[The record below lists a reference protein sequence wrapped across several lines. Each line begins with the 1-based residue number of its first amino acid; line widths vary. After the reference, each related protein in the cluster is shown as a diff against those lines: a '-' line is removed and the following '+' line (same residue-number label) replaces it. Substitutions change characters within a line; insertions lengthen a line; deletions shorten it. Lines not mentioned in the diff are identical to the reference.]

1 MGFLA
6 PAFLFGALAVGV
18 PLYLH
23 LLRRNTSVP
32 LPFSSLMFFEKQAP
46 NAVRRRRLRHWLL
59 LALRLAVLLF
69 LAFAFAEPYLTRALP
84 GVAPEK
90 LVLVAID
97 DSFSMRSGTR
107 LEDAKQ
113 QALALLSAKRAAD
126 RAQVLSLEARVHL
139 LTQTT
144 QDMRTL
150 RDAVNGIQPGDSRAS
165 FGTLASVVKSISQNE
180 HVPIEVHL
188 FSDLQKTAMPSNFSE
203 LALPSGA
210 TLVLHSVATPVPNWT
225 VESVAAPRQV
235 WDPRTVHVEAV
246 IAGYGTPAATRTVSF
261 MVNGKTVA
269 TRQVSVPASGRVTA
283 RMDSLDLPFGF
294 SRGSVTIDSA
304 DPLAADD
311 QFLFAIE
318 RTERKRGLFIYQSAD
333 TRSPLYFGTAVTS
346 AAQTS
351 VSLEKLSVDKLGDT
365 DPSQYSFVVLSDL
378 ESLPAVFNDRLMQ
391 YVRRG
396 GSVLVALGTAAA
408 QRAEV
413 PVFGGKILQMHHYSR
428 DAGRF
433 AAVGEANAALPTA
446 GSQEEWEGVRFY
458 YAAGIDEQG
467 AHVAVRLQDHTPLV
481 LEKAIG
487 EGRVVVFTS
496 GFDNLTNDLPLHPMF
511 VAFAGRA
518 VRYLSGGEAGSSS
531 RVVDDLMPLR
541 TERESGV
548 KVVALDPSG
557 QPALSLGEAATAQT
571 VALTRAGFYTLRLA
585 TGRQDLVAVNPD
597 RRESD
602 LTPVAPDVLAL
613 WQGAQP
619 AAVAAQVANG
629 GAAQPSAGAVSAPG
643 AAAPGAAGASSAS
656 GAQPGGGPSG
666 GLAAAGQPLVGATP
680 QTGMLQSSLWWYAL
694 AVLLVFVL
702 AESAIASGYLGTP
715 RDEP

>member
-1 MGFLA
+1 MGFFA

-23 LLRRNTSVP
+23 LLRRNTSIP

-59 LALRLAVLLF
+59 LALRLAVLVF
-69 LAFAFAEPYLTRALP
+69 LALAFAEPYLTRPLP

-90 LVLVAID
+90 LLLVAVD
-97 DSFSMRSGTR
+97 DSFSMRAGTR
-107 LEDAKQ
+107 LDDAKR
-113 QALALLSAKRAAD
+113 QALELLAAKRAGD

-144 QDMRTL
+144 QDMRAL
-150 RDAVNGIQPGDSRAS
+150 RDAVNGIQPGDSRANY
-165 FGTLASVVKSISQNE
+165 GTLASVVKSISENE
-180 HVPIEVHL
+180 HVPVEVHV
-188 FSDLQKTAMPSNFSE
+188 FSDLQKTAMPPSFSE
-203 LALPSGA
+203 LASPPGA
-210 TLVLHSVATPVPNWT
+210 SLVLHSVAAAAPNWT

-235 WDPRTVHVEAV
+235 WDPRTAHIEAV

-261 MVNGKTVA
+261 TVNGKIVA
-269 TRQVSVPASGRVTA
+269 TRQVAVPASGRA
-283 RMDSLDLPFGF
+283 IAQIDSLDLPFGF
-294 SRGSVTIDSA
+294 SRGGVTIDSA
-304 DPLAADD
+304 DALAADD

-318 RTERKRGLFIYQSAD
+318 RTERKRGLFVYQSAD
-333 TRSPLYFGTAVTS
+333 TRSPLYFGTAVNS
-346 AAQTS
+346 AAQTA
-351 VSLEKLSVDKLGDT
+351 VLLDKVSVDKLGDT
-365 DPSQYSFVVLSDL
+365 DPAQYSFVVLSDL
-378 ESLPAVFNDRLMQ
+378 ESLPDAFNDRLMQ

-396 GSVLVALGTAAA
+396 GSVLVSLGTAAA
-408 QRAEV
+408 QRAQV
-413 PVFGGKILQMHHYSR
+413 PVFGGKILEMHHYSR

-446 GSQEEWEGVRFY
+446 GSQEEWEGVKFY
-458 YAAGIDEQG
+458 YAASVDERG
-467 AHVAVRLQDHTPLV
+467 ARVAVRLQDHTPLV

-557 QPALSLGEAATAQT
+557 QPALSLDEASTAQT
-571 VALTRAGFYTLRLA
+571 IALSRAGFYTLRLA

-613 WQGAQP
+613 WQGGQP
-619 AAVAAQVANG
+619 ADATAESRTA
-629 GAAQPSAGAVSAPG
+629 GAAQPGTVPG
-643 AAAPGAAGASSAS
+643 AATPAPSGITSPAVAGASSAS
-656 GAQPGGGPSG
+656 GA
-666 GLAAAGQPLVGATP
+666 ATAQPLAGAVT

-694 AVLLVFVL
+694 AVLLAFTL